1 MPNWQIGD
9 LKVRGKMVDIQRFI
23 KDRFSQTDYGYWL
36 NGIRRSYLD
45 GDDFAQIRWNIET
58 IQDQGYEPDDK
69 VVLVLP
75 ELHNAWGI
83 TDEIAAQWAVL
94 SAEFNVDF
102 RFYGFESGMQFE
114 EEMEVVAG
122 KVTILREIKYDN
134 YDWESMRP
142 LIGG

>member
-9 LKVRGKMVDIQRFI
+9 LKVRGKMVDIQRFL
-23 KDRFSQTDYGYWL
+23 KDRFTPMGYGYWL
-36 NGIRRSYLD
+36 DGVRRSYLEN
-45 GDDFAQIRWNIET
+45 DDYAQIGENLEDIE
-58 IQDQGYEPDDK
+58 DQGYEPDDK

-75 ELHNAWGI
+75 NLKNAWGI
-83 TDEIAAQWAVL
+83 TDEIAAQWAAL

-102 RFYGFESGMQFE
+102 RFYGFEHGMQFE

-122 KVTILREIKYDN
+122 KVTTLKEITYDD
-134 YDWESMRP
+134 YDWDSIRP